1 MVRLLRIFDRLR
13 KNFRPAAGR
22 GDGAPPYN
30 SGMKDLETVVASFME
45 EERVRRNEELRARLR
60 EGRSFEELLL
70 QLAMLKGFN
79 VEERSAA

>member
-30 SGMKDLETVVASFME
+30 S
-45 EERVRRNEELRARLR
+45 ERVRRNEELRARLR